1 MATEVIRVG
10 RDDKPILKV
19 AKDTRALLD
28 KKTREDIIEHWFL
41 GTKYSPAE
49 RDAIVAT
56 MAEKGFYPEDWM
68 HDREQKSGLYPD
80 IYDPSFG
87 AQLYKK
93 QEFFEARSVA
103 ISSLEGTDPCS
114 SGAEAV
120 FEISPIQRL
129 ISRFLNP
136 ATPYNGLLLYHGV
149 GVGKTCT
156 AVRVAEEY
164 LKIYPTSKVFI
175 IVPQAISGSF
185 RRTIFDPSK
194 LVKRNGAWVSQQCTG
209 MTYPELALQELMK
222 RSKKD
227 DDFTVEQI
235 SDVVDKKIRE
245 RYFRFGYLQFAY
257 WIAKQ
262 FKVIPSH
269 LEGDERT
276 AAENALLATLFSDK
290 LIIIDEAHNL
300 RDAGAGAT
308 GLDLGAADGAAE
320 DSEEAEIDKDDSA
333 GGKKLTPLIKR
344 IVKYAE
350 GLRTLFMTAT
360 PMYNK
365 ASEIAWILNLLII
378 NDTKDDSPKKLLTDI
393 FTKDGGLR
401 KGGDVMLRIISQRYV
416 SYMRGENPYT
426 FPLRMRPATATPMT
440 WPKIQ
445 KVGDKE
451 KAIVLSK
458 ESRAIIDALPLIHVT
473 PPAGSPI
480 EERLMKVLREGKEE
494 DFKGETWVHL
504 DVCNIVYPNGL
515 YGHTGWESYF
525 GDVAAAGG
533 GLKYRGFNWIGDD
546 DQSPDVDS
554 VFGRAAFSKV
564 APKMAIVLDK
574 IQKGRGISFIY
585 SRYVKAGILPLAIAM
600 ERDGWTRV
608 FASAEARP
616 LYAAGA
622 GAKVPR
628 QCAFCS
634 RKENAHGGATAD
646 HEFKP
651 ACYVLLTGDPLL
663 TPSFYETLN
672 YASRW
677 APGDLLA
684 PHGGQVK
691 AILGSQITTE
701 GLDLKCVRS
710 IHVIDPWYHL
720 NRIEQIIGRGV
731 RFCSHADLPPPL
743 RNCLIYMYALSL
755 AKVETPDMHA
765 YRLSVDK
772 ARAIGAIQ
780 RIMKIS
786 AMDCNLNI
794 QGLIVRGAPPRMV
807 VDAEGRTIDE
817 HDKATGKRTQYD
829 IDDKPYSST
838 CDYMEQCV
846 YECAGPPVKEDEPKD
861 TKTYTFND
869 AQKRLAEKEQRLK
882 QLFVHD
888 DVAFPIEMIRAH
900 IYGDMPWEIV
910 SRALVSII
918 ESPSFEIRREDGLIG
933 HVILQNGYLIFQP
946 KGIRSRQIPLAYRYA
961 KAYNILARRSVVPH
975 RGSILGTVAAAAPV
989 EGAAAVPIEGLGA
1002 APEAIDDPI
1011 AGYVAWMKEVDR
1023 ALVRKPTKE
1032 KSVIDQWVPPYPASQ
1047 QLKVW
1052 GWLLFHFRTVPEIR
1066 KIAAQFWVDSVWK
1079 GEERRSVLEQIVRA
1093 GHRGFDALLLEAL
1106 EKDLFMLSDIAGFK
1120 WVNPQSFEL
1129 ESYCLQK
1136 GELGVCPSSFD
1147 TLINNKLG
1155 RPVDVKAGTGEIFGF
1170 YVPRKDNT
1178 LVFKTLD
1185 KTGTKRITGAVGADC
1200 SVASDL
1206 GSHRGRVRQI
1216 QGLIRDTVAA
1226 AGTGPAAGALREL
1239 IPLLIEDADSEAA
1252 RDAKG
1257 RAGRQLINQFKHID
1271 DLGHVHVCLYMATLL
1286 RILDAKKARGLR
1298 WFMNAVEAARAGL
1311 KGR

>member
-49 RDAIVAT
+49 RDAIVAI
-56 MAEKGFYPEDWM
+56 MADKGFYPEDWM
-68 HDREQKSGLYPD
+68 HDREERSGLYPD

-87 AQLYKK
+87 SQLYKK

-194 LVKRNGAWVSQQCTG
+194 LVRRNGTWVSQQCTG
-209 MTYPELALQELMK
+209 MTYPDLAMQELVK
-222 RSKKD
+222 RSKKG

-235 SDVVDKKIRE
+235 NEVVDKKIRE

-300 RDAGAGAT
+300 RDAGAS
-308 GLDLGAADGAAE
+308 GLDLTGTAAVADDGE
-320 DSEEAEIDKDDSA
+320 GEEEAEVDRDDSA

-378 NDTKDDSPKKLLTDI
+378 NDTKDDSPKRLLTEI
-393 FTKDGGLR
+393 FTKDGSLR

-426 FPLRMRPATATPMT
+426 FPLRMRPAAAKPMA

-445 KVGDKE
+445 KVGEKE
-451 KAIVLSK
+451 KAITLSK

-480 EERLMKVLREGKEE
+480 ETRLMAVLREGKEE
-494 DFKGETWVHL
+494 DFKGDTWVHL
-504 DVCNIVYPNGL
+504 DVCNIVYPNGF
-515 YGHTGWESYF
+515 YGHTGWDSYF
-525 GDVAAAGG
+525 RDVAAAGG
-533 GLKYRGFNWIGDD
+533 GLKYRGFDWIGDD
-546 DQSPDVDS
+546 DQTPDVDS

-622 GAKVPR
+622 STKVPR

-634 RKENAHGGATAD
+634 RKENSHGAAAD

-900 IYGDMPWEIV
+900 IYGDLPWEIV

-918 ESPSFEIRREDGLIG
+918 ESPSFEIHREDGLIG
-933 HVILQNGYLIFQP
+933 SVILQNGYLIFQP

-961 KAYNILARRSVVPH
+961 KAYNVLARRSMIPR
-975 RGSILGTVAAAAPV
+975 RGTVLGQTVAAAAAAAPATGP
-989 EGAAAVPIEGLGA
+989 GAAAAAAFAPVAAEGRA
-1002 APEAIDDPI
+1002 NPV
-1011 AGYVAWMKEVDR
+1011 AGYTAWMADVDKALARGKTKSR
-1023 ALVRKPTKE
+1023 A
-1032 KSVIDQWVPPYPASQ
+1032 VIDQWTPPAGTP

-1052 GWLLFHFRTVPEIR
+1052 GWLLFHFRDLPEIR
-1066 KIAAQFWVDSVWK
+1066 KVAAQFWVDNVWK
-1079 GEERRSVLEQIVRA
+1079 GEERRAVLEEIVRA
-1093 GHRGFDALLLEAL
+1093 GRRGFDAGLLEAL
-1106 EKDLFMLSDIAGFK
+1106 DRDLFLLSEIAGFK

-1129 ESYCLQK
+1129 ESYCLQD
-1136 GELGVCPSSFD
+1136 GQLSACPSSFD
-1147 TLINNKLG
+1147 QLINAKLG
-1155 RPVDVKAGTGEIFGF
+1155 RPVDVKGGTADIFGF

-1185 KTGTKRITGAVGADC
+1185 KSGSKRITGAVGADC

-1206 GSHRGRVRQI
+1206 GGHRGRVRQI
-1216 QGLIRDTVAA
+1216 QDLIRTAA
-1226 AGTGPAAGALREL
+1226 KEL
-1239 IPLLIEDADSEAA
+1239 IPLLIEDEATEAA

-1257 RAGRQLINQFKHID
+1257 RVARQLANEYKHID
-1271 DLGHVHVCLYMATLL
+1271 DLGHFHVCLYMETLL
-1286 RILDAKKARGLR
+1286 RILDAKKVRGVR